1 MEIELAISNSRWSH
15 RTASRLL
22 GTTKALPEGGT
33 HRIARSLQ
41 PLARTKLSQC
51 GNAFPKTGLRGS
63 WHGQMG
69 VIDFCRKERKYAAW
83 PRKPKNAVV
92 GYESGISMTT
102 LGFAAVIKIRNGNPF
117 ILVSAFRANA
127 IKPGWR
133 KPLPVLVRLNGKPA
147 TAWRINLMPA
157 GDGNFYLY
165 LHGDVRKASGT
176 AVGDRVRV
184 EIDFD
189 ATYRHGPQHP
199 MPRWFKQALAENL
212 EARKNW
218 MALIPSRK
226 KEILRY
232 FARLNSRDARARN
245 LAKALHV
252 LSGRT
257 GRFMAPAWKEGSSNQ
272 PGL

>member
-1 MEIELAISNSRWSH
+1 MSIQL
-15 RTASRLL
+15 
-22 GTTKALPEGGT
+22 
-33 HRIARSLQ
+33 
-41 PLARTKLSQC
+41 
-51 GNAFPKTGLRGS
+51 PKTGLLGS
-63 WHGQMG
+63 WHGQTG

-92 GYESGISMTT
+92 GYASGISMTT
-102 LGFAAVIKIRNGNPF
+102 SGFTAVIKIRNGNPF

-189 ATYRHGPQHP
+189 ATYRNGPQHP
-199 MPRWFKQALAENL
+199 MPRWFKQALAGNL

-218 MALIPSRK
+218 TALIPSRK

-257 GRFMAPAWKEGSSNQ
+257 GRFMARAWKNGS
-272 PGL
+272 